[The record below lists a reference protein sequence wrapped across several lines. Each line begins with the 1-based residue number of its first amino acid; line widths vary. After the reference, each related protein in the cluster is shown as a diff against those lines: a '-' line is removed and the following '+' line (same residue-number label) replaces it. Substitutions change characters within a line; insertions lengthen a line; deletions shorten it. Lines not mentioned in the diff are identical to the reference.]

1 MRKVVHSRC
10 MHVRVHVQYVARIM
24 RMFER
29 QEDGSKM
36 VTCKWFYRAN
46 ETVLARDKKQLAQV
60 VPRTLMFRRNLD
72 KISGQDRQLMCTPF
86 PIGRHLQ
93 ASDLR
98 SHV

>member
-1 MRKVVHSRC
+1 